1 MSRITFAQTVSLRM
15 IVTQATSLRKK
26 IFDSKQVACPTISS
40 KNNALSAYPFSAQN
54 SVTIYN

>member
-1 MSRITFAQTVSLRM
+1 M